1 MPSFPSQDGCK
12 DGPLKRTLTNMFSS
26 LILKARKELRKS
38 SLRSLVHQ
46 SPPLL
51 DLVTELL
58 PIDLEELRQRMPK
71 PTRKLESLPLPLLP
85 KNMMKLLFKSLGL
98 MLTKN
103 QSQRLPPHLQQ
114 LQLRTQRPQSNNH
127 QPIQSEEMIDQL

>member
-1 MPSFPSQDGCK
+1 MPSFPSQVGCK
-12 DGPLKRTLTNMFSS
+12 DGQLKRKLTNMLPS
-26 LILKARKELRKS
+26 LILKTRKELRKS

-51 DLVTELL
+51 DLITELL
-58 PIDLEELRQRMPK
+58 LIDLGELRQKMPK
-71 PTRKLESLPLPLLP
+71 PTRKLESLQLPLLP
-85 KNMMKLLFKSLGL
+85 KNMMKLLFKNLGL

-103 QSQRLPPHLQQ
+103 QSQRLPPHLQL
-114 LQLRTQRPQSNNH
+114 LQLKTQRLQSNNH